1 MSDYRTF
8 AEFHLRLDVWYTEVD
23 ILNCTRLVFFSSV
36 SRPAS
41 PNRSSS
47 HSVCPHS
54 LHEMHKICKWTLFK
68 LCKFMLNCLSCPLCP
83 GTDSQLPA
91 SPPIIAS
98 HVHPVLF
105 QLPLCFCAK
114 LLYKPT
120 PSKACRA
127 NQVLSWRQNN
137 EDRGCSPFSIN
148 FLEFTKIKQ
157 GYFKIT

>member
-1 MSDYRTF
+1 MPYYISEYRTF

-41 PNRSSS
+41 SNRSSS

-91 SPPIIAS
+91 SPPIIAL
-98 HVHPVLF
+98 HVHPVLCSNYRCVSVRNCYTNHRRARPAVPIKPSVDGRIMKTEVVVPF
-105 QLPLCFCAK
+105 LLIFLSLRK
-114 LLYKPT
+114 L
-120 PSKACRA
+120 
-127 NQVLSWRQNN
+127 N
-137 EDRGCSPFSIN
+137 
-148 FLEFTKIKQ
+148 
-157 GYFKIT
+157 